1 MFPVR
6 WLDWYGDGSLHVC
19 EIGLACCA
27 LELESAAFAARAAE
41 VPALPAAPGGG
52 RVVVV
57 VSGTVTDRLAP
68 GVVALVDA
76 CAERAG
82 QRPVVVALGACAS
95 SGGPYWDSYAV
106 TKGVDVLLPVDVYV
120 PGCPPPPE
128 ALQGVLDELRAAA

>member
-1 MFPVR
+1 MR
-6 WLDWYGDGSLHVC
+6 WLDWYGDATLYVL

-27 LELESAAFAARAAE
+27 LEVAAATPSAA
-41 VPALPAAPGGG
+41 ALPDALPPGA

-68 GVVALVDA
+68 AVAALVDA
-76 CAERAG
+76 CARLAG
-82 QRPVVVALGACAS
+82 TCPTVVALGVCAS

-106 TKGVDVLLPVDVYV
+106 TKGVDALVPVDVYV

-128 ALQGVLDELRAAA
+128 ALQTVLDDLRVAA